1 MLLERVG
8 KDGFE
13 HAARRQK
20 RQTKL
25 PLCEGVTAIP
35 IRLFEDRTQAGI
47 AHELEAPD
55 VRRGRRPTVDR
66 RLTTVDHR
74 LSRDRYRLLRFLEDI
89 ENPLDDD
96 RHVDFFNLPA
106 CRRVDEEGVTEFTRE
121 PVCLAAA

>member
-25 PLCEGVTAIP
+25 PLCERVTAIP
-35 IRLFEDRTQAGI
+35 VRLFEDRTQAGI

-55 VRRGRRPTVDR
+55 VRRGRLTLDCRLLTVDGQC
-66 RLTTVDHR
+66 
-74 LSRDRYRLLRFLEDI
+74 LLRFLEHT

-96 RHVDFFNLPA
+96 RQVGFFNRLA